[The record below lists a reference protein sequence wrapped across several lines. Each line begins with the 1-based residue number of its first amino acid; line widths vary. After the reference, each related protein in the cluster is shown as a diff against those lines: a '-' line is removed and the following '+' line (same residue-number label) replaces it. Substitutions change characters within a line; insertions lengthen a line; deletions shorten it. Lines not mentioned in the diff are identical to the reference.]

1 MAIFAHVPGGEDYA
15 DINEDR
21 SAERIGRRIKKIR
34 ETREMTRAEL
44 GSLVG
49 LDQNRVQQYEN
60 GRRKPKIALLKKFA
74 AALGVETIALMDPT
88 TETLVGAMYALFQME
103 EKYNL
108 KIVEKDGY
116 YCLQFSGEKYSGMN
130 RHLREWYEI
139 RKELDESLPNLTDE
153 ERRKKNFDYN
163 MFKWTYPDGIAINAR
178 KKYNEHP
185 INRMQE
191 IREDKKRSD
200 AFMKKL
206 LEEGF
211 DSEEE

>member
-1 MAIFAHVPGGEDYA
+1 MVCAQF
-15 DINEDR
+15 
-21 SAERIGRRIKKIR
+21 
-34 ETREMTRAEL
+34 
-44 GSLVG
+44 
-49 LDQNRVQQYEN
+49 
-60 GRRKPKIALLKKFA
+60 IALLKKFA

-130 RHLREWYEI
+130 RHLRKWYEI

-163 MFKWTYPDGIAINAR
+163 MFKWTYPDGTARNAR
-178 KKYNEHP
+178 KKYYEHP

-191 IREDKKRSD
+191 IQEDQARSE
-200 AFMKKL
+200 AFRKKL
-206 LEEGF
+206 LQDIN
-211 DSEEE
+211 DSEE